1 MESHVKK
8 ITLQTYGKDKYGR
21 SIADVILPD
30 GMNLNQELAK
40 PGWWWYR
47 KYAPGDTIFEGL
59 EKETQEARKGLWH
72 DSLPVAPWERR
83 RRKE

>member
-30 GMNLNQELAK
+30 GMNLNQELDK

-47 KYAPGDTIFEGL
+47 KYAPGNTVLEEL
-59 EKETQEARKGLWH
+59 EKEAREARKRLWF
-72 DSLPVAPWERR
+72 DPQPVPPWE
-83 RRKE
+83 